1 MIAHTYTYVLLE
13 DVCEHNKLDY
23 DTVMMAI
30 SNSDTSFGTN
40 YDTFNI
46 KKIYCHY
53 IYHYISYGGANY
65 SLYYGKKII
74 NLYIKNLISIIYYI
88 YKCQIF

>member
-30 SNSDTSFGTN
+30 SHSDTSFGTN
-40 YDTFNI
+40 YDTF
-46 KKIYCHY
+46 
-53 IYHYISYGGANY
+53 ISSTQLDKVLADSTVAWPVGFRLQPLDYDKHDEDSGDV
-65 SLYYGKKII
+65 
-74 NLYIKNLISIIYYI
+74 LISLGS
-88 YKCQIF
+88 